1 MKFLRLFPSAPYL
14 STSAICGILLIIYL
28 LISNKEKR
36 VSDLHGWFALLATS
50 VLVILYQCSFLPLAK
65 QINFSVPAILS
76 LIWTTRM
83 VDLDRNSHE
92 RVHLNILRK
101 LPFFISLIVMTVTN
115 HIGDIFG
122 LVAMNIIVLLIL
134 FFRFK
139 NKMNKKILFLRDFA
153 LIIAVNLSY
162 TFKEA
167 WILFF
172 VTMILYQ
179 AAYFI
184 EIKRKWTQ
192 IEN

>member
-14 STSAICGILLIIYL
+14 SASAICGILLIIYL

-50 VLVILYQCSFLPLAK
+50 VLVILYQYSLLPLGK
-65 QINFSVPAILS
+65 QINFSVPAIMS
-76 LIWTTRM
+76 LIWTTRI
-83 VDLDRNSHE
+83 VDLDGNSHE
-92 RVHLNILRK
+92 RVQLNILRK
-101 LPFFISLIVMTVTN
+101 LPFFISLIIMTITN
-115 HIGDIFG
+115 HIGDIYG

-139 NKMNKKILFLRDFA
+139 NKMNQKLLFLRDFA

-172 VTMILYQ
+172 VIMILYQ